1 MIQSIKLFTPPLL
14 CSSVTIYNTSQTG
27 KADILKSLA
36 MMTLIART
44 ISLGDA
50 TKEKTTEPAKD
61 GDKKMFGHL
70 VVVLNKYEL
79 KPNPEISA
87 ALT

>member
-1 MIQSIKLFTPPLL
+1 
-14 CSSVTIYNTSQTG
+14 
-27 KADILKSLA
+27 

-87 ALT
+87 ALTWLRYVLEDDGRDIFNLFRASILLTLMKRSINS